1 MNSRLALVLAT
12 ALACPVASQAADP
25 VKIEIFLGG
34 QLKQSVTLLGP
45 NASARFNPHEM
56 PDTTL
61 ELRLIAPEPVI
72 LEMKETAGQG
82 SDNEAVGRVKL
93 VSAGSSVAVAD
104 IKGNRFH
111 NPSVLVR
118 KD

>member
-1 MNSRLALVLAT
+1 MMIRSAI
-12 ALACPVASQAADP
+12 ALAAALAFPVASQAADP

-34 QLKQSVTLLGP
+34 QLKQSVTLVGP

-72 LEMKETAGQG
+72 LEMKETAGHG
-82 SDNEAVGRVKL
+82 AGNEAVGRVKL

-104 IKGNRFH
+104 LKGNRFH
-111 NPSVLVR
+111 NPYVLVR

>member
-1 MNSRLALVLAT
+1 MTIRS
-12 ALACPVASQAADP
+12 ALAFAAALAFPVGSLAADP

-34 QLKQSVTLLGP
+34 QLKQSVTLVGP
-45 NASARFNPHEM
+45 NASARFTPHEM

-82 SDNEAVGRVKL
+82 NASEATGRIKL

-111 NPSVLVR
+111 NPYVLVR

>member
-1 MNSRLALVLAT
+1 MMIRSALVLAA
-12 ALACPVASQAADP
+12 ALAFPVASQAADP

-34 QLKQSVTLLGP
+34 QLKQSVTLVGP

-72 LEMKETAGQG
+72 LEMRETAGHG
-82 SDNEAVGRVKL
+82 AGNEAVGRVKL
-93 VSAGSSVAVAD
+93 LAAGSSVAVAD
-104 IKGNRFH
+104 LKGNRFH
-111 NPSVLVR
+111 NPYVLVR

>member
-1 MNSRLALVLAT
+1 MTIRSALAFAAALVFPL
-12 ALACPVASQAADP
+12 ASQAADP

-34 QLKQSVTLLGP
+34 QLKQSVTLVGP

-61 ELRLIAPEPVI
+61 ELRLIAPEPLI
-72 LEMKETAGQG
+72 LEMKETAGHAG
-82 SDNEAVGRVKL
+82 SEAVGRIKL

-111 NPSVLVR
+111 NPYVLVR